1 MSIIEEINNQIQ
13 LGRSSFRETL
23 ENLDNDKWDN
33 SSSSDEWSP
42 RQIAE
47 HAIGAERSFAIRIA
61 DAMSGRAPE
70 KVELSLASSEEA
82 LEAFNLAVEDCD
94 RVIRYVEERDLHKAV
109 DASESSPL
117 KTIKDN
123 MERIASHSEE
133 HANQIAE
140 TVSNS

>member
-1 MSIIEEINNQIQ
+1 MSVIEEINNQIQ

-23 ENLDNDKWDN
+23 ETLENDKWE
-33 SSSSDEWSP
+33 SSPSSDEWSP
-42 RQIAE
+42 RQVAE
-47 HAIGAERSFAIRIA
+47 HAIDAERSFAIRIA

-70 KVELSLASSEEA
+70 KVELSIASSEEA

-94 RVIRYVEERDLHKAV
+94 KVIRYVEERDLHKAV
-109 DASESSPL
+109 DVPESSPL

-133 HANQIAE
+133 HANQITE
-140 TVSNS
+140 IVSNS